1 MLSVHELSAVGH
13 WLSAREKAHNRSSG
27 RQPIAD
33 SRPPSHWE
41 NRVTMT
47 TFADIHCH
55 LLAGID
61 DGPNSVE
68 NSLAMAQLA
77 VDDGVTTIIATPH
90 QLGAF
95 SIYNNDGDKIRRITS
110 DTQDVLRRHGV
121 PIQLL
126 PGAEIRIESG
136 LVLKLLAGE
145 LMSLGDH
152 GKHVLLEMP
161 HQEYL
166 PIGPLLAELR
176 RHGYTAILAHP
187 ERNGGIL
194 SQPHHWK
201 SLVAEGCLMQV
212 TASSLLGAFGA
223 ASQGLAELMVRRGL
237 VHFLSSDG
245 HSPRSRQPI
254 LRPAFERACELVGE
268 VAATVWCSSNPGLVA
283 AGEKVSGVAVAV
295 SRPRRRWWSL
305 ATKAN

>member
-1 MLSVHELSAVGH
+1 
-13 WLSAREKAHNRSSG
+13 
-27 RQPIAD
+27 
-33 SRPPSHWE
+33 
-41 NRVTMT
+41 MT
-47 TFADIHCH
+47 TFAEIHCH
-55 LLAGID
+55 LLPGID
-61 DGPNSVE
+61 DGPKSVE
-68 NSLAMAQLA
+68 EALAMAQLA
-77 VDDGVTTIIATPH
+77 ADDGVDTIVATPH

-95 SIYNNDGDKIRRITS
+95 ANNDGQTIRQLAAEMQ
-110 DTQDVLRRHGV
+110 DTLRRHDV
-121 PIQLL
+121 PIAVL
-126 PGAEIRIESG
+126 PGAEIRVGPE

-145 LMSLGDH
+145 VLSLGDH

-161 HQEYL
+161 HQKCV

-223 ASQGLAELMVRRGL
+223 ASQGLAELMIRRGL

-245 HSPRSRQPI
+245 HNAHSR
-254 LRPAFERACELVGE
+254 RPVLGLAYERACELAGE
-268 VAATVWCSSNPGLVA
+268 AAATAWCSRNPSLVA
-283 AGEKVSGVAVAV
+283 AGEDVLPGAVAV
-295 SRPRRRWWSL
+295 VRPRRRWWSL